1 MQDLRMTMASPT
13 QHFDAVI
20 AEIDTAN
27 AADPRTVAIGGG
39 TRPFELAYAERMSA
53 RLLQIYPDASE
64 LLRIAA
70 RAQHIRR
77 WDISRASFPEGRHGY
92 NDWRKAC
99 REHHAELVRAIMSR
113 HGYSEEQI
121 GRVAM
126 LIRKEQLKKDKES
139 QALENVV
146 AVVFL
151 EHYFEEFDS
160 KHSDYDDAK
169 VVDIIAKTL
178 KKMSP
183 RGHAAALALALPER
197 TRKLVEAAVERE
209 AETLAALAKVAVD

>member
-1 MQDLRMTMASPT
+1 MFQPT
-13 QHFDAVI
+13 QRFDAVI

-77 WDISRASFPEGRHGY
+77 WDIPRASFPEGRHGY

-113 HGYSEEQI
+113 HGYGEEQI

>member
-1 MQDLRMTMASPT
+1 MFQPT
-13 QHFDAVI
+13 QRFDAVI

-27 AADPRTVAIGGG
+27 AADPRTVAVAGG
-39 TRPFELAYAERMSA
+39 TRPFELVYAERMSA
-53 RLLQIYPDASE
+53 RLLQIYPEASE
-64 LLRIAA
+64 LLRIAT

-77 WDISRASFPEGRHGY
+77 WDIPRASFPEGRHGY

-113 HGYSEEQI
+113 HGYGEEQI
-121 GRVAM
+121 DRVAM

>member
-1 MQDLRMTMASPT
+1 MFQPT
-13 QHFDAVI
+13 QRFDAVI
-20 AEIDTAN
+20 AEIDAAN
-27 AADPRTVAIGGG
+27 ADDPRTVATGGG

-53 RLLQIYPDASE
+53 RLLQIYPEASE

-77 WDISRASFPEGRHGY
+77 WDIPRASFPEGRHGY

-121 GRVAM
+121 GRVAL

-169 VVDIIAKTL
+169 VIDIIAKTL

>member
-1 MQDLRMTMASPT
+1 MPR
-13 QHFDAVI
+13 FDAVI
-20 AEIDTAN
+20 AEIDAAN
-27 AADPRTVAIGGG
+27 AADPRTVTIGG
-39 TRPFELAYAERMSA
+39 TARPFELVYAERMSE
-53 RLLQIYPDASE
+53 RLAQIYPEASE

-77 WDISRASFPEGRHGY
+77 WDIARASFPEGRHGY
-92 NDWRKAC
+92 NDWRKNC
-99 REHHAELVRAIMSR
+99 REHHAELVRAIMTR
-113 HGYSEEQI
+113 HGYGEDEI

-126 LIRKEQLKKDKES
+126 LIRKEQLKKEKES

-151 EHYFEEFDS
+151 EHYFEDFDS
-160 KHSDYDDAK
+160 KHSDYDEAK

-178 KKMSP
+178 RKMSP
-183 RGHAAALALALPER
+183 RGHQAALALPLPER
-197 TRKLVEAAVERE
+197 TRKLIAAAIERE

>member
-1 MQDLRMTMASPT
+1 MFQPT
-13 QHFDAVI
+13 QRFDAVL
-20 AEIDTAN
+20 AEIDAAN

-77 WDISRASFPEGRHGY
+77 WDIPRASFPEGRHGY

>member
-1 MQDLRMTMASPT
+1 MFQPT
-13 QHFDAVI
+13 QRFDAVI

-53 RLLQIYPDASE
+53 RLLQIYPEASE

-77 WDISRASFPEGRHGY
+77 WDIPRASFPEGRHGY

-113 HGYSEEQI
+113 HGYGEEQI
-121 GRVAM
+121 DRVAM

>member
-1 MQDLRMTMASPT
+1 MA

-20 AEIDTAN
+20 AEIDAAN
-27 AADPRTVAIGGG
+27 ATDPRTVTIGGP
-39 TRPFELAYAERMSA
+39 TRPFELVYAERMSE
-53 RLLQIYPDASE
+53 RLLQIYPEASE

-77 WDISRASFPEGRHGY
+77 WDISRSSFPEGRHGY
-92 NDWRKAC
+92 NDWRKTC

-113 HGYSEEQI
+113 HGYGDDQI

-126 LIRKEQLKKDKES
+126 LICKEQLKKDKES

-151 EHYFEEFDS
+151 EHYFEDFDS
-160 KHSDYDDAK
+160 KHSDYDEVK

-178 KKMSP
+178 RKMSP
-183 RGHAAALALALPER
+183 RGHAAALALPLSER